1 MSSVFYAVRNAMLAA
16 GVSRLSTV
24 VCGVSGGPDSMAL
37 LDALLQLKEEQGF
50 SLCAAHFEHGLRGEA
65 SRADAAF
72 VAAFCAARGIP
83 CQMASGDVAAFAREK
98 GCSTEAAARQMRYA
112 FFEDCMRT
120 RNAGFL
126 ALGHHAGDQAETM
139 LMRLLRGG
147 GAGALGGMA
156 PVRRSGPGLPE
167 EKGCALVRPLLECT
181 RQDILDYC
189 GQRSLAYRRDESNA
203 SDDVLRNRIRNQ
215 LMPVLQTYN
224 PQLERALGR
233 QASILQAE
241 SDYLERAVGALLQK
255 AYAPQYSAWLA
266 RPLAGAHL
274 ALCRRAIYRLG
285 QQAGA
290 QMDFD
295 HVERLM
301 QALKG
306 ESGTFTLPGN
316 VIAQV
321 SCGYLLF
328 AAAGHEKAVLR
339 APIARTGA
347 GSVQLE
353 GGGVMRW
360 HYLEQLPGDWR
371 AQAPDRIYL
380 DAQALSG
387 EVYIRTRRPGDR
399 FHMLGG
405 PGPQRLKD
413 VLIHWKVPQLRR
425 DALPLLVCDRGIAAV
440 AGHMPAHWA
449 RITSGS
455 RSYLCLEITDE

>member
-24 VCGVSGGPDSMAL
+24 VCGVSGGPDSMTL

-72 VAAFCAARGIP
+72 VDAFCAARGIP
-83 CQMASGDVAAFAREK
+83 CQMDAGDAGAFAREK
-98 GCSTEAAARQMRYA
+98 GCSIEAAARQMRYA

-120 RNAGFL
+120 RNADFL
-126 ALGHHAGDQAETM
+126 VLGHHAGDQAETM

-156 PVRRSGPGLPE
+156 PVRRSGPGLPIGKE
-167 EKGCALVRPLLECT
+167 CALVRPLLECT

-189 GQRSLAYRRDESNA
+189 AQRSLAYRTDESNA

-215 LMPVLQTYN
+215 LMPMLQTYN

-241 SDYLERAVGALLQK
+241 SDYLERDVGALLKK
-255 AYAPQYSAWLA
+255 AYAPRYRAWLA
-266 RPLAGAHL
+266 QPLAGAHL
-274 ALCRRAIYRLG
+274 AVCRRAVYRLG

-290 QMDFD
+290 KMDFE
-295 HVERLM
+295 HVERLI

-306 ESGTFTLPGN
+306 EGGTFTLPGN

-328 AAAGHEKAVLR
+328 AEAGRERTVLR
-339 APIARTGA
+339 VPVGRTGA

-353 GGGVMRW
+353 DGGVLRW
-360 HYLEQLPGDWR
+360 HYLDRLPGDWR

-387 EVYIRTRRPGDR
+387 EAYIRTRKPGDR

-405 PGPQRLKD
+405 SGPQRLKD

-425 DALPLLVCDRGIAAV
+425 DTLPLLVCDKGIAAV
-440 AGHMPAHWA
+440 AGHMPAQWA
-449 RITSGS
+449 KLAPDS
-455 RSYLCLEITDE
+455 RSYLCLEIMDE